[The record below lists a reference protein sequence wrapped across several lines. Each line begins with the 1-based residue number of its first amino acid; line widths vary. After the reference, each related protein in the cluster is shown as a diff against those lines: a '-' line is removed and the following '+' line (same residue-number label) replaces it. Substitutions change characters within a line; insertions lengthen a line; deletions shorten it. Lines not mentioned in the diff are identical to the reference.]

1 MHLLLIDNYDSF
13 TYNLYDYLMRLGAKV
28 EVCRND
34 EIEVEAI
41 AAMKLDGLVLSP
53 GPERPAKAGA
63 LMQIVEN
70 YYQKLPM
77 LGICLGH
84 QAIGEFFGAKLLKAK
99 IPVHGKTSIIQHT
112 GSGLFK
118 KLPENLQVMRY
129 HSLLLKDLPA
139 CLQVTAKTSEGEIM
153 ALKHSELPLHGLQ
166 FHPES
171 ILSPQGL
178 EILENWLKTLKSI

>member
-34 EIEVEAI
+34 EIEIEAI
-41 AAMKLDGLVLSP
+41 EAMQFDGLVLSP

-63 LMQIVEN
+63 LMQIVKA
-70 YYQKLPM
+70 YHQQLPI

-84 QAIGEFFGAKLLKAK
+84 QAIGEFFGAKLLKARV
-99 IPVHGKTSIIQHT
+99 PVHGKTSIIQHSAT
-112 GSGLFK
+112 GLFK
-118 KLPENLQVMRY
+118 NLPQDLQVMRY
-129 HSLLLKDLPA
+129 HSLLLKELPS
-139 CLQVTAKTSEGEIM
+139 CLQVTAKTTEGEIM
-153 ALKHSELPLHGLQ
+153 ALKHQELPLYGVQ

-178 EILENWLKTLKSI
+178 EILKNWLKTLKSI